1 MRMSK
6 EVRAMTCRRCN
17 GFMVS
22 DQIFDLRVSPDGW
35 LHVWRCVNC
44 GAVVEQEKRAA
55 SGQATQNQPS

>member
-1 MRMSK
+1 
-6 EVRAMTCRRCN
+6 MTCRRCN

-44 GAVVEQEKRAA
+44 GAVVEQEKHAA
-55 SGQATQNQPS
+55 SGQTTQNQPS